1 MVRAQHSGRKR
12 ATYSACP
19 LLLHGSLCEAL
30 KSSVSHSCESMHMET
45 PNDPNP
51 YQAPVVT
58 TPSLDSSEPGA
69 DFVPSGSTLS
79 AGEGVEWISAAWQLF
94 VKFPMMWIVM
104 IVLYAIFYVALA
116 FVPFV
121 GSLAGYLLYGIIGAG
136 WLASAHAVAT
146 DKKLEIDYLFSGFKE
161 RTNPLFIIGAFYAG
175 GLIGIL
181 LLMVLMAIFIAL
193 ALGAS
198 GVFGALMSGDTS
210 ELATFAG
217 ASIMT
222 FLFVFLIGLA
232 LLAPLLMAMWFAPAL
247 VYFHDVEP
255 VQALKTSFFACLK
268 NWLPFTIYG
277 MVMILLVIVAAIP
290 LMLGFLVVGPIAL
303 ISMYTSYRAVF
314 MPDARP

>member
-1 MVRAQHSGRKR
+1 
-12 ATYSACP
+12 
-19 LLLHGSLCEAL
+19 
-30 KSSVSHSCESMHMET
+30 MET
-45 PNDPNP
+45 PNDPNQNP

-58 TPSLDSSEPGA
+58 PPALDSGEVIVGYAPG
-69 DFVPSGSTLS
+69 GRTLS
-79 AGEGVEWISAAWQLF
+79 PGEGVEWISAAWQLF
-94 VKFPMMWIVM
+94 AKSPMMWIMM

-136 WLASAHAVAT
+136 WLASAHAVAN
-146 DKKLEIDYLFSGFKE
+146 DEKLEIDYLFSGFKT
-161 RTNPLFIIGAFYAG
+161 RTNPLFIIGAFYTG

-181 LLMVLMAIFIAL
+181 ILMVMMAIFIAL

-198 GVFGALMSGDTS
+198 GAIGALMSGDTS

-217 ASIMT
+217 ASIVT
-222 FLFVFLIGLA
+222 FLFVLLIGLA
-232 LLAPLLMAMWFAPAL
+232 LLAPLLMALWFAPAL
-247 VYFHDVEP
+247 VYFHDEEP

-277 MVMILLVIVAAIP
+277 VVMILLVIVAAIP

-303 ISMYTSYRAVF
+303 ISVYTSYRAVF
-314 MPDARP
+314 MSGARP